1 MLFQKGSDFGMV
13 MFGTSDTSNALAD
26 RFQGKEYQNVSTV
39 RTLSKVNLEF
49 FRDLETFT
57 AEDD

>member
-1 MLFQKGSDFGMV
+1 MLFQKGCDFGMV

-26 RFQGKEYQNVSTV
+26 RFQGKEYLNVSTV